1 MVTRGFVVFFSVITT
16 NVFLTGLQFLS
27 NPAAGSI
34 NTVEV
39 ICVVIA
45 SFLAGMFGFLAAMGQ
60 SRALALVHF
69 IFVAILL
76 GIQLGFGIYAL
87 VLAGDVLTPFE
98 IFMTVLQF
106 LITLAGCVA
115 AGFITLWL
123 PRPLV
128 RRLAALRCS
137 AMSTRA
143 CNWELNRKIEIE

>member
-115 AGFITLWL
+115 AGFHYA
-123 PRPLV
+123 LV
-128 RRLAALRCS
+128 AKAARSSVGSVALLSDVDSR
-137 AMSTRA
+137 M
-143 CNWELNRKIEIE
+143 